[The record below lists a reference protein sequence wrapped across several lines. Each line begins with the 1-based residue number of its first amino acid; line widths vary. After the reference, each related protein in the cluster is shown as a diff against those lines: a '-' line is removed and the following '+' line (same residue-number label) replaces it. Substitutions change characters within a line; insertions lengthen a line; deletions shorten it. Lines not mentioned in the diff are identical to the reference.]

1 MTDHDHEMAL
11 IASAAAKAEAV
22 WRRCSMPGPGTP
34 LPMGKGGGVA
44 PPVRA
49 AATARVRG

>member
-1 MTDHDHEMAL
+1 MTDHDQEMAL

-22 WRRCSMPGPGTP
+22 WRRCSMPGPGAP
-34 LPMGKGGGVA
+34 LPMGKGGTVA